1 MNNFKTAECNGPIQM
16 SDVSVIDNNWKCT
29 DTNNG
34 YIKTENGP
42 GGSMGPLLGT
52 TTVPTVVQVTGSGA
66 RTMVL
71 PGRRKPTRERCLLIT
86 VLALLLICIICLFM
100 LANNNQKECEKI
112 TTGKYLIYNS
122 FKFY

>member
-16 SDVSVIDNNWKCT
+16 SDVSVIDNNWKCP

-52 TTVPTVVQVTGSGA
+52 TTVPTVVQVTSTGA

-71 PGRRKPTRERCLLIT
+71 PARTKGTRERCLLVT
-86 VLALLLICIICLFM
+86 VLALIVISITCLFM
-100 LANNNQKECEKI
+100 LANNNKNECENNI
-112 TTGKYLIYNS
+112 GTYNVLIPIL
-122 FKFY
+122 K